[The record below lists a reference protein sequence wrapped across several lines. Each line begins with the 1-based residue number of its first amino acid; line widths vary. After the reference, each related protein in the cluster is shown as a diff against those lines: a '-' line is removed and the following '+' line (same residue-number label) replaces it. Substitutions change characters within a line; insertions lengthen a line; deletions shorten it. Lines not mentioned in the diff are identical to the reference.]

1 MNFNDILNKI
11 KNFSGIDFILP
22 KDPVT
27 GNRSVTLMLTLVSF
41 TGCMVASGLLAYG
54 TIKTTGDFK
63 EIFYASLAT
72 YLGRRITGSKGEV
85 IGETNKSN

>member
-1 MNFNDILNKI
+1 MNLESILNKV
-11 KNFSGIDFILP
+11 KDFSGIDFILP

-27 GNRSVTLMLTLVSF
+27 GKRSVTLLFTLVSF
-41 TGCMVASGLLAYG
+41 LFCILASSLFAYG
-54 TIKTTGDFK
+54 KIKNTGDFK

-85 IGETNKSN
+85 IENENAK